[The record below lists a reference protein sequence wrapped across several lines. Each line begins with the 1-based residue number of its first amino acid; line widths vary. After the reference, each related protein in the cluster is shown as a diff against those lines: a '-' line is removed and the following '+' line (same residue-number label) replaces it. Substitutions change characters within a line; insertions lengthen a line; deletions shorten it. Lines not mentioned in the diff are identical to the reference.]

1 MFKWLLDNSLRNRLL
16 VIIASLVLMGY
27 GAFTLTQTPV
37 DVFPDLNKPTVTIM
51 TEAGGMA
58 AEEVEQLITFPLET
72 TMNGLPGVESVRSIS
87 SSGLSFIYVTF
98 NWKTDIFRARQMV
111 SERLISMEE
120 GLPTGVVPRMG
131 PISSIMGEIMQIAIP
146 IDTAKISPMQ
156 VREFADW
163 VLRPR
168 LMAVPGVAQVIPIGG
183 EVRQFQVQPNTAR
196 MAELDIT
203 HEQLTG
209 ALKGFSSNTSGGFLE
224 LNGREYLIRNLGRTS
239 RLDDL
244 KNLALTA
251 RHGQPVLLRQIA
263 EVTFAPAI
271 RRGDAGFEGKPAVI
285 LGIQKQPTADTIHLT
300 RTIEAALDDL
310 RKTLPAG
317 MDEPKVTFRQA
328 SFIESSI
335 STLQGKLIG
344 ASVFV
349 AVILFFFLGT
359 LRPTVIALTA
369 IPVSIFMTA
378 LVFQH
383 YGLSINT
390 MTLGGLAIAI
400 GGLVDDA
407 VVGVEN
413 VLRRLKEDRA
423 KHPDARIHP
432 IELVS
437 RATMEVRSAILY
449 ATIIIVLV
457 FLPLFALPGM
467 EGRLFVPLGIAFIVS
482 TLASLVV
489 SVTVT
494 PVLSFYLLPRMKSLD
509 HGDTKLL
516 TWLKASY
523 RRGLQAVLNRP
534 KTALVAGGLA
544 VLVAVAAVPFFP
556 KTFLPPFNEGTL
568 LIGMRLNPGV
578 TLAESSALAQQAEV
592 LVRQVPEVVH
602 VGRRSGRAELDEH
615 AEGAHVSE
623 LDVGLKPAGELT
635 RSMDEISAD
644 IRSRLINL
652 PAAIAIGQPI
662 SHRIDHMLSG
672 VRSQIA
678 IKIFGDDL
686 DTLRGQADVLRNRLA
701 GIPGLADLEIEKQVL
716 APQIKVRVDY
726 AAAAQYGVPT
736 PQILATLQSLVEGE
750 KVTQI
755 VEGGRRFALVV
766 RLPEAGR
773 SVDGLGQIMLET
785 PGGRIPLSRIASIE
799 DSDGPNQV
807 SRDDGKRRIVIS
819 ANAQGRALSEIVE
832 DIRKVVRES
841 KLPEGYFITLGGQFQ
856 AQEEASRLVGLLSI
870 VSLVLMFVVLYSRY
884 KSVTLS
890 VLIMVNIPL
899 ALVGAVI
906 GLWISGQPLSVAAL
920 VGFITLA
927 GISVRNGILKVSHY
941 INLMRM
947 EGESFDHAMILRGSL
962 ERLSP
967 VLMTA
972 LVTAFALAPLL
983 FEAER
988 PGTEILHP
996 VAVVIFSGLISSTL
1010 LDTFLT
1016 PAMLWLFG
1024 RKDAEQLMNDRDA
1037 GAL

>member
-1 MFKWLLDNSLRNRLL
+1 L
-16 VIIASLVLMGY
+16 
-27 GAFTLTQTPV
+27 
-37 DVFPDLNKPTVTIM
+37 
-51 TEAGGMA
+51 GG
-58 AEEVEQLITFPLET
+58 
-72 TMNGLPGVESVRSIS
+72 G
-87 SSGLSFIYVTF
+87 
-98 NWKTDIFRARQMV
+98 
-111 SERLISMEE
+111 
-120 GLPTGVVPRMG
+120 
-131 PISSIMGEIMQIAIP
+131 
-146 IDTAKISPMQ
+146 
-156 VREFADW
+156 
-163 VLRPR
+163 
-168 LMAVPGVAQVIPIGG
+168 
-183 EVRQFQVQPNTAR
+183 VRQFQVQPDTRR
-196 MAELDIT
+196 MAELGVSL
-203 HEQLTG
+203 EQLEG
-209 ALKGFSSNTSGGFLE
+209 AIRGFSSNTSGGFLE
-224 LNGREYLIRNLGRTS
+224 LNGREYLIRHLGRTS
-239 RLDDL
+239 SLEDL
-244 KNLALTA
+244 KNLAITA
-251 RHGQPVLLRQIA
+251 RDGQPILLRQIA
-263 EVTFAPAI
+263 SVTFAAAPK
-271 RRGDAGFEGKPAVI
+271 RGDAGFEGKPAVI

-300 RTIEAALDDL
+300 RSIETALEEM
-310 RKTLPAG
+310 KISLPAG
-317 MDEPKVTFRQA
+317 MDAPEVTFRQA
-328 SFIESSI
+328 TFIEASI
-335 STLQGKLIG
+335 STLKGKLIG

-349 AVILFFFLGT
+349 AAILFFFLGT
-359 LRPTVIALTA
+359 LRPTIIALTA

-378 LVFQH
+378 LVFKYFGQ
-383 YGLSINT
+383 SINT

-423 KHPDARIHP
+423 KHHDHRLHP
-432 IELVS
+432 IELVA

-467 EGRLFVPLGIAFIVS
+467 EGRLFVPLGVAFIVS

-509 HGDTKLL
+509 HGDTRLL
-516 TWLKASY
+516 AWLKARY
-523 RRGLQAVLNRP
+523 RGALQGVLEHPRAAV
-534 KTALVAGGLA
+534 TAGA
-544 VLVAVAAVPFFP
+544 VAVAIAAAAVPFFP
-556 KTFLPPFNEGTL
+556 TTFLPPFNEGTL

-578 TLAESSALAQQAEV
+578 TLAESTALAQQAEV
-592 LVRQVPEVVH
+592 LVKQVPEVTH

-615 AEGAHVSE
+615 AEGVHVSE
-623 LDVGLKPAGELT
+623 LDVGLKPAGELS
-635 RSMDEISAD
+635 RSMGEITAD
-644 IRSRLINL
+644 IRSRLVNL

-678 IKIFGDDL
+678 IKIFGEDL
-686 DTLRGQADVLRNRLA
+686 DTLRGQADLLRTRLA
-701 GIPGLADLEIEKQVL
+701 AIPGLADLEIEKQVL
-716 APQIKVRVDY
+716 APQIKVRIDY
-726 AAAAQYGVPT
+726 AAAARYGVPA
-736 PQILATLQSLVEGE
+736 PQILAALQNLVEGE

-755 VEGGRRFALVV
+755 VEGGRRFPLVV
-766 RLPEAGR
+766 RLPETAR
-773 SVDGLGQIMLET
+773 SVDGLAQILIET
-785 PGGRIPLSRIASIE
+785 PTGHVPLSKLASIE
-799 DSDGPNQV
+799 DGDGPNQV
-807 SRDDGKRRIVIS
+807 SRDDGKRRIVLS
-819 ANAQGRALSEIVE
+819 ANAQQRPLSEVVE
-832 DIRKVVRES
+832 DIRAVVADL

-870 VSLVLMFVVLYSRY
+870 ISLVLMFVVLYSRY
-884 KSVTLS
+884 KSVRLS
-890 VLIMVNIPL
+890 ALIMANIPL

-941 INLMRM
+941 LNLMRI
-947 EGESFDHAMILRGSL
+947 EGESFDHTMILRGSI

-1016 PAMLWLFG
+1016 PAMFWLFG
-1024 RKDAEQLMNDRDA
+1024 RRDAESLLDDRNA
-1037 GAL
+1037 EAF